1 MFGCTLHIGA
11 DSLPMHLASATD
23 TPTLAIFE
31 KTLVSVAAPLNDNA
45 VIAAS
50 VYALGHSDPDFCV
63 EHSERIATCGL
74 EDVKAEHLYPISSTK
89 WGISRM
95 MISVVS
101 DGGI

>member
-1 MFGCTLHIGA
+1 
-11 DSLPMHLASATD
+11 MHLASAVN

-74 EDVKAEHLYPISSTK
+74 EDVKAEHLYPILHKMGYLKDDDFSGIGK
-89 WGISRM
+89 RNLILWGGR
-95 MISVVS
+95 
-101 DGGI
+101 